1 MQKKKRLFMQILII
15 DSNPTQSEQLL
26 KMLSTNNHFLC
37 SVCSKESGLPHLV
50 KRDFDIVLC
59 DVQTAFFSQEEI
71 SKYLNT
77 TRLIYVGL
85 QPDLQKRQIP
95 IESSLQLPISESR
108 LQHLLDDQTKPNMIV
123 ESPSMKKLLCD
134 VEKIA
139 KSNANIFITGESG
152 TGKEV
157 ISSLIHYYSNRA
169 HHPFIKV
176 NCAALVENLVE
187 SEFFGHEKGSFTGA
201 IKQRIGRLELADK
214 GTLLLD
220 EISEVPLSFQAKL
233 LRAVQEMEFER
244 VGGAN
249 TLKVDVRFIATSN
262 QNMLDAI
269 SNKTFREDLYYRLNV
284 IPLSIPPLRERK
296 EDILPLA
303 EHFLFSFCQKENK
316 KPKILTEK
324 AKELLQGYS
333 WPGNIRQLANSM
345 EHAVAL
351 CDAHEVDVS
360 LFSSLTF
367 QKNPPITSGM
377 TLKQIEK
384 IHLLQTLKNMQN
396 NRTKTASALGI
407 SVRTLRNKLNEY
419 KKD

>member
-1 MQKKKRLFMQILII
+1 MQILII
-15 DSNPTQSEQLL
+15 HSNSGQSELLL
-26 KMLSTNNHFLC
+26 KNLSTSNHFLC
-37 SVCSKESGLPHLV
+37 SVCSKESSLQHLV
-50 KRDFDIVLC
+50 KKDFDIVLC
-59 DVQTAFFSQEEI
+59 DLQTAFFSQDEI
-71 SKYLNT
+71 SKYLKASK
-77 TRLIYVGL
+77 LIYIGSHSE
-85 QPDLQKRQIP
+85 LQKRQIP
-95 IESSLQLPISESR
+95 IETSIQLPISQSK
-108 LQHLLDDQTKPNMIV
+108 LQHLLEDQKKPNFIAK
-123 ESPSMKKLLCD
+123 SASMQRLLCD
-134 VEKIA
+134 VKKVA

-157 ISSLIHYYSNRA
+157 ISSLIHYYSTRA
-169 HHPFIKV
+169 PFPFIKV

-220 EISEVPLSFQAKL
+220 EISEVPLTFQAKL

-262 QNMLDAI
+262 QNMQDAI
-269 SNKTFREDLYYRLNV
+269 SHKTFREDLYYRLNV
-284 IPLSIPPLRERK
+284 IPLSIPPLRDRR

-316 KPKILTEK
+316 KPKVFTEK
-324 AKELLQGYS
+324 AKNLLQNYS
-333 WPGNIRQLANSM
+333 WPGNIRQLANSI

-351 CDAHEVDVS
+351 SDAPDIDVS
-360 LFSSLTF
+360 LFSSLTD
-367 QKNPPITSGM
+367 QDKSLITSGM
-377 TLKQIEK
+377 TLKQMEK

-396 NRTKTASALGI
+396 NRTKTANALGI

>member
-37 SVCSKESGLPHLV
+37 SVCSKESGLQHLV
-50 KRDFDIVLC
+50 KRDFDIILC

-77 TRLIYVGL
+77 TKLIYVGL
-85 QPDLQKRQIP
+85 QPNLQKRQIP

-108 LQHLLDDQTKPNMIV
+108 LQHLLDDQKKPNMIA

-169 HHPFIKV
+169 HRPFIKV

-244 VGGAN
+244 VGGTS

-284 IPLSIPPLRERK
+284 IPLSIPPLRDRK

-324 AKELLQGYS
+324 AKELLQSYS

-351 CDAHEVDVS
+351 SDADEIDFS

-367 QKNPPITSGM
+367 QKNLPFKSGM
-377 TLKQIEK
+377 TLKQLEK
-384 IHLLQTLKNMQN
+384 IHLLQTLQNMQN